1 MARPMLLDGVDIFIE
16 VVKAQSFSRAA
27 KRLGLPATTVS
38 ARIKRLE
45 ERLGAQLLLRTT
57 RRLSLTDAGERFYAH
72 CSAAIEAVLAG
83 EQAVATTL
91 AAPRGRLRI
100 TAPADL
106 AQSVLVPLIRAY
118 LTRYPEVT
126 IELLVSNQFRDLVA
140 EGIDLAV
147 RVGELP
153 NSSLIG
159 RRFLSSALG
168 LWAAPDYL
176 LRQGTPQRLT
186 ELAGHSVIR
195 LGSARRGL
203 ILQDGDDRLDVDS
216 LACKL
221 RVDDMQ
227 TCEALARGGLGIAL
241 LPLFSRSDGLVRLLP
256 QVRSSAFSVHF
267 LYPHQNQL
275 PPTVR
280 SFIDLALLSVQ
291 AMDP

>member
-1 MARPMLLDGVDIFIE
+1 MLLDGVDIFIE

-27 KRLGLPATTVS
+27 QRLGLPPTTVS

-45 ERLGAQLLLRTT
+45 ERLGTQLLLRTT

-91 AAPRGRLRI
+91 VAPRGRLRI

-106 AQSVLVPLIRAY
+106 AQSVLVPVIKAY
-118 LTRYPEVT
+118 LARYPEVT

-176 LRQGTPQRLT
+176 VRHGTPQQLT
-186 ELAGHSVIR
+186 DLSGHIIIR
-195 LGSARRGL
+195 LSSARRGL
-203 ILQDGDDRLDVDS
+203 ILHDGDDRLDVDS
-216 LACKL
+216 LACNL

-241 LPLFSRSDGLVRLLP
+241 LPMFTRSDGLIRLLP
-256 QVRSSAFSVHF
+256 QLHSGAFTVHF

-280 SFIDLALLSVQ
+280 SFIDLALQSVQ
-291 AMDP
+291 PMNP